1 MSPFSFT
8 QRGPRASTRRRRAGS
23 VRWRSV
29 PGLSFAQ
36 TPGPLLQVVGLCGG
50 AGASTLACLTAAT
63 AAAQSKGRVLVC
75 DTGGPTA
82 GLALYTG
89 VSAPRTLADAAQRLA
104 AGEPL
109 TGGLYAATDGGLRV
123 IAGDPQF
130 TITGDTIGLRRVLA
144 DARATHALT
153 VLDGGTLAEKI
164 ALAQATHLAWVLPAT
179 AGAIARATRTLA
191 RVKALSCRE
200 LIVARAEA
208 STPKPPVA
216 ALRDLAAERRAPL
229 VLMPHVG
236 DLAHTPVARAAE
248 EADLTLQAIGW
259 WLRR

>member
-1 MSPFSFT
+1 
-8 QRGPRASTRRRRAGS
+8 
-23 VRWRSV
+23 
-29 PGLSFAQ
+29 
-36 TPGPLLQVVGLCGG
+36 LLQVVGLCGG
-50 AGASTLACLTAAT
+50 AGASTLACLIAAT

-130 TITGDTIGLRRVLA
+130 TIAGDTAGLRRVLA

-153 VLDGGTLAEKI
+153 VLDGGTLARDAEKI
-164 ALAQATHLAWVLPAT
+164 ALAQATHIAWVLPAT
-179 AGAIARATRTLA
+179 AGAIARARRTLA

-200 LIVARAEA
+200 LIVARAEV
-208 STPKPPVA
+208 STPKPPIA

-229 VLMPHVG
+229 VLMPRIG